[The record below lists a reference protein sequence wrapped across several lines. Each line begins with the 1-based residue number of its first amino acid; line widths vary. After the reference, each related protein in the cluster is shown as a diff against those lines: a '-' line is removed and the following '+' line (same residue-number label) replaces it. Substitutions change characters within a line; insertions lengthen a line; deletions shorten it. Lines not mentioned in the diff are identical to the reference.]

1 MSLSPGSKLGP
12 YEIIDLIGSGGMG
25 EVWKARDTRLGRIVA
40 IKKVKEQ
47 HSDRFRQEAKSIAA
61 LNNPHICQIFDIGP
75 DYLVL
80 EYIDGKPLSCPL
92 PERETVRLAIQIATA
107 IEAAHKKGIIHR
119 DLKPGNI
126 MVTDENSVKLL
137 DFGLAKLYEQDG
149 LNSNVQTAEFPL
161 TQAGAV
167 LGTVAYMSPEQAQG
181 QPADARSDIFA
192 FGLVLY
198 EMLSG
203 RRAFSGES
211 PNVTV
216 AGLLRDEPPPLK
228 ASSSIQRIVSQCLAK
243 QPSARYQA
251 ISEVKTALEQVS
263 REMEA
268 KSSAEPQPS
277 IAVLP
282 FVDMSPG
289 KDNEWFSDGLAEEI
303 INVLAQIPGLRVT
316 ARTSAFAFRGKEQD
330 IRKIA
335 ETLGVRTI
343 LEGSVRRADNRIR
356 VTAQLINADDGYH
369 LWSQRYDREMKDVFA
384 IQDEIAAAISKA
396 LQVKLSVDAAGP
408 RQYTPNLP
416 AYEAYLRARHYF
428 GWFTPESLARSRQH
442 AEQAIALDPGFAQPH
457 IQIGDC
463 LLALAIGWS
472 VMPAHEAMPKIREEA
487 RKALEIDPSL
497 PEAQAM
503 LGIVAAVF
511 DYDWKESGRRFA
523 MAMARDPVPRQV
535 RAWYGVFY
543 LWPIG
548 RIQEAVEELE
558 RACKEDPLDA
568 VCRSTLA
575 TGLLALRRYEDANR
589 EIRKNLELDE
599 NLPLA
604 HYYLGVSYVSQGRY
618 EEALACAER
627 SHSLAPWYK
636 PAIGLLAGLLARTGQ
651 TIRAQELVTKLGD
664 GQEYGTA
671 FSLAD
676 FHLLCGEID
685 KAADWLEKAIGQRQS
700 IALFWIMLP
709 YWKVLKSSPRCP
721 ALMKL
726 LNLPEW
732 PAL

>member
-1 MSLSPGSKLGP
+1 MILTAGSKLGP
-12 YEIIDLIGSGGMG
+12 YEILAPIGAGGMG
-25 EVWKARDTRLGRIVA
+25 EVYRAKDTRLGRTVA
-40 IKKVKEQ
+40 VKVLNKENMQ
-47 HSDRFRQEAKSIAA
+47 RFEREARAIAA
-61 LNNPHICQIFDIGP
+61 LNHPHICSLYDVGS
-75 DYLVL
+75 DYLVM
-80 EYIDGKPLSCPL
+80 EYVDGTAIKGPMPV
-92 PERETVRLAIQIATA
+92 EQAVRLAIQIAGA
-107 IEAAHKKGIIHR
+107 LDEAHRNGILHR

-126 MVTDENSVKLL
+126 MVTPSGATKLL
-137 DFGLAKLYEQDG
+137 DFGLAKLATGADSE
-149 LNSNVQTAEFPL
+149 TASTIE
-161 TQAGAV
+161 
-167 LGTVAYMSPEQAQG
+167 GTVMGTPAYMSPEQAQG
-181 QPADARSDIFA
+181 KPLDTRSDIFS
-192 FGLVLY
+192 FGAVLY
-198 EMLSG
+198 EIISGNRPFEGTSTALVLS
-203 RRAFSGES
+203 A
-211 PNVTV
+211 V
-216 AGLLRDEPPPLK
+216 LRDEPKPL
-228 ASSSIQRIVSQCLAK
+228 QTLPQLERIVIRCLAK
-243 QPSARYQA
+243 QPAQRFQKMT
-251 ISEVKTALEQVS
+251 EVKSALEQVA
-263 REMEA
+263 A
-268 KSSAEPQPS
+268 KPAEQQPS

-282 FVDMSPG
+282 FADMSPG

-369 LWSQRYDREMKDVFA
+369 LWSQRYDREMEDVFA

-408 RQYTPNLP
+408 RQYKPNLP

-428 GWFTPESLARSRQH
+428 GWFTPESLARSKQY

-463 LLALAIGWS
+463 LLALTIGLS
-472 VMPAHEAMPKIREEA
+472 VIPANEAMPKIREEA

-535 RAWYGVFY
+535 RGWYGVFY

-558 RACKEDPLDA
+558 RAYKEDPLDA

-575 TGLLALRRYEDANR
+575 IGLLALRRYEDANR

-599 NLPLA
+599 SLPLA
-604 HYYLGVSYVSQGRY
+604 HYYLGVSYASQGRY

-636 PAIGLLAGLLARTGQ
+636 PSIGLLAGLLARTGQ

-700 IALFWIMLP
+700 IALFWMMLP
-709 YWKVLKSSPRCP
+709 YWKVLKSNPRCP

-732 PAL
+732 PAQ